1 MLRKE
6 SPFKFT
12 KNSPIL
18 LILSLGF
25 YFLKLQQCCN
35 NAIICKAK
43 GKRRLNDCYSSQ
55 SEKWKQQE
63 IMMSEAYSEPCQTSN
78 VEFFCEK
85 MPLTI
90 FTKNYI
96 LDVWQ
101 GSENAF
107 GSILKIYFVSEIA
120 RLGNCMR
127 QRVLNVNSFFPIPYK
142 TNL

>member
-1 MLRKE
+1 MQLFVRQKVNE
-6 SPFKFT
+6 GWMIAT
-12 KNSPIL
+12 V
-18 LILSLGF
+18 LSQRNGSSK
-25 YFLKLQQCCN
+25 KL
-35 NAIICKAK
+35 
-43 GKRRLNDCYSSQ
+43 
-55 SEKWKQQE
+55 W
-63 IMMSEAYSEPCQTSN
+63 CQRGIQN
-78 VEFFCEK
+78 HVKHHEK
-85 MPLTI
+85 MLLTI

-107 GSILKIYFVSEIA
+107 GSILKIYLVSEIA

>member
-1 MLRKE
+1 
-6 SPFKFT
+6 
-12 KNSPIL
+12 
-18 LILSLGF
+18 
-25 YFLKLQQCCN
+25 
-35 NAIICKAK
+35 
-43 GKRRLNDCYSSQ
+43 
-55 SEKWKQQE
+55 
-63 IMMSEAYSEPCQTSN
+63 MMSEAYSEPCQTSN

-101 GSENAF
+101 GFENAF
-107 GSILKIYFVSEIA
+107 GSILKIYLVSEIA